1 MTSIFDALT
10 QLFTRWGI
18 GLRYIQWCV
27 AGVLGGYVGLAVL
40 SVFLSSWG
48 FQWLIWIFLAF
59 YVFGVMNL
67 LASPFLW
74 GGVAGAAYVRGQV
87 GGQEGLSVEDG
98 INTVKDWGGKA
109 IKGTSKFLL
118 FYGAVPFIWTAL
130 FQTKGWEQ
138 ENLVALIVLPTVI
151 YFSLVRWP
159 DSQSVFNTIGY
170 VLIAAVLV
178 GVLGTIYNTVQRSMA
193 DPSTLILLE
202 HQQVRE
208 REAIEREARVAK
220 DLQAQLDRGEAFTAE
235 QKAVWR
241 YLEQKRQ
248 AQSLRLKDMKS
259 NVEQFVG
266 EANPTDKSWWKQH
279 WLLIGALVV
288 GSIILVVYGRKKFAG
303 GSGSAGAAHAAPA
316 GGHTTKKGWVGK
328 IIVILLLAGFGYL
341 YLTDQIGYSKTIDV
355 SIADLSD
362 QEVCGLPAN
371 TRMVFRPVSPVV
383 VEYGRPNDGF
393 IPIDIANVMRVKG
406 VGNPNNTLAGEP
418 FITSP
423 KGCVMATPDVQKG
436 FQKEAVLNR
445 VKEAMAKYPRGMQLR
460 FESAWRPSW

>member
-1 MTSIFDALT
+1 MTSLFDWLPILWARNGAVAKKVHRFLLAILAGYAGLIVVSVLLSAFGLQQVNWAIFMIY
-10 QLFTRWGI
+10 LF
-18 GLRYIQWCV
+18 
-27 AGVLGGYVGLAVL
+27 AVL
-40 SVFLSSWG
+40 AIPLNPVLWEA
-48 FQWLIWIFLAF
+48 LAI
-59 YVFGVMNL
+59 
-67 LASPFLW
+67 
-74 GGVAGAAYVRGQV
+74 AGYVRGQI
-87 GGQEGLSVEDG
+87 GGEEGLDVSDG
-98 INTVKDWGGKA
+98 VDKVIEWTKALIKHGGLL
-109 IKGTSKFLL
+109 LL
-118 FYGAVPFIWTAL
+118 FYGSVPFVWTAINSTYGAVGAHLVLLPLVLPIVYFWMIWAPNSKLVFAIIGYSLTAL
-130 FQTKGWEQ
+130 FLW
-138 ENLVALIVLPTVI
+138 NLALGG
-151 YFSLVRWP
+151 Y
-159 DSQSVFNTIGY
+159 NTI
-170 VLIAAVLV
+170 
-178 GVLGTIYNTVQRSMA
+178 QRSVA